1 MLYEAQQNDFISFDE
16 NQSNFPGRLSIKLYK
31 IQHWIFDYGSCIGR
45 AGAVWCQAAL
55 LPWQLHLD

>member
-45 AGAVWCQAAL
+45 AGAEWCQAAL
-55 LPWQLHLD
+55 